1 MKKLALLIGLW
12 IVCLVFSACDPSSYQ
27 FDYHDLADNVVRI
40 ELIHYDNPDQR
51 QFISWV
57 PDHSSHLM
65 PFQSSRMTVL
75 ETLDDAKKSDFLKQ
89 LSEAYI
95 LDKYYVYNSP
105 KGICIKLSYS
115 NGDFLIITCNYAE
128 KAFGGYIGRYSENG
142 DVAEFIG
149 SFSGYDSFESLVNDF
164 FEIKI

>member
-1 MKKLALLIGLW
+1 
-12 IVCLVFSACDPSSYQ
+12 
-27 FDYHDLADNVVRI
+27 
-40 ELIHYDNPDQR
+40 
-51 QFISWV
+51 
-57 PDHSSHLM
+57 
-65 PFQSSRMTVL
+65 MTVL

-128 KAFGGYIGRYSENG
+128 KAFGGYIGIYSENG